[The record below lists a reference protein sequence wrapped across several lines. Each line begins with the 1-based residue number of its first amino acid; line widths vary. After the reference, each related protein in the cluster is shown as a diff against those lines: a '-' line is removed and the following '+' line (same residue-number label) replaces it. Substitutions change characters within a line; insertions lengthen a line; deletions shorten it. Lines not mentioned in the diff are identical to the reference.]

1 MFSALL
7 LSGFLTFV
15 ELNCENLF
23 NTVHD
28 SLKQDYEFLPDGSH
42 RWTRTRYW
50 RKLNAISK
58 ELISLGEQNG
68 TWRPPALAV
77 LCEVEND
84 SVLFDLTRRSL
95 LRSAG
100 YQYVITE
107 SPDERGIDV
116 ALLYDPFVF
125 RLLYSRSI
133 RVPLQKG
140 MSPTRD
146 ILYAK
151 GIVSGADTLHV
162 FCVHA
167 PSRRGGERASRPR
180 RMHVARLLTSAID
193 SIYKCNS
200 AAMVFIA
207 GDFNDHSSS
216 PAVRYISSRG
226 LVNISS
232 SATGR
237 HGARATYRFRGL
249 WESLDQMF
257 CSPSLASRLVECY
270 IGDEPYLL
278 EADEKYGGV
287 KPRRTYLG
295 PRYLGGYS
303 DHLPLVSVFE
313 F

>member
-100 YQYVITE
+100 YQY
-107 SPDERGIDV
+107 
-116 ALLYDPFVF
+116 
-125 RLLYSRSI
+125 
-133 RVPLQKG
+133 
-140 MSPTRD
+140 
-146 ILYAK
+146 
-151 GIVSGADTLHV
+151 
-162 FCVHA
+162 
-167 PSRRGGERASRPR
+167 
-180 RMHVARLLTSAID
+180 
-193 SIYKCNS
+193 
-200 AAMVFIA
+200 
-207 GDFNDHSSS
+207 
-216 PAVRYISSRG
+216 
-226 LVNISS
+226 
-232 SATGR
+232 
-237 HGARATYRFRGL
+237 
-249 WESLDQMF
+249 
-257 CSPSLASRLVECY
+257 
-270 IGDEPYLL
+270 
-278 EADEKYGGV
+278 
-287 KPRRTYLG
+287 
-295 PRYLGGYS
+295 
-303 DHLPLVSVFE
+303 E
-313 F
+313 FKNK